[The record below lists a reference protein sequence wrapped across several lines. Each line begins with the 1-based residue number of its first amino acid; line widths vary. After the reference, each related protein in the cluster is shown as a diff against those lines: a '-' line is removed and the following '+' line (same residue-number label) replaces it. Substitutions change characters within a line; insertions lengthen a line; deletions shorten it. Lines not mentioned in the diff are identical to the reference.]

1 MANRAIQEEFMWL
14 LVAIILLL
22 LWAAGFLAFH
32 VAGALIHLL
41 ILVAIAAFA
50 IHIIQ
55 GRRPAL

>member
-1 MANRAIQEEFMWL
+1 MWL
-14 LVAIILLL
+14 LVAIVLLL